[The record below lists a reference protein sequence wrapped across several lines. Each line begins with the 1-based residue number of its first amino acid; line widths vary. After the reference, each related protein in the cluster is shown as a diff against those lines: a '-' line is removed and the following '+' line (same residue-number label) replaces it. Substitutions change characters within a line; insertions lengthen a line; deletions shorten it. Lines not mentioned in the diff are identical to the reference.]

1 MDIKK
6 TLRWL
11 ICGACSVC
19 ILLFITIVSIEKY
32 LSRRIVYKKPDF
44 IVSERKKMIEQY
56 GAQPIAVS
64 TPDNKKIAALYVERP
79 AAKRI
84 FLICHGFKRSKE
96 YMTGFLN
103 IFPHDSLFF
112 IDFRGHGQSEGDRVS
127 LGLHEHIDV
136 IAAARYIK
144 NLLSPALPLYAIG
157 ISMGG
162 SAVLRAAADGAPFD
176 AVISDSAPSSF
187 KDTVVYILQKRYNIP
202 AVLGWSTLTWYEWL
216 MGASLAQSCYT
227 TYASKITCPVLL
239 IHDKNDHLIDY
250 KHACNIFD
258 ALGSHCK
265 LLYTPIGSR
274 HGKMHLQQPENYK
287 KVVEYFIK
295 QCART

>member
-1 MDIKK
+1 M
-6 TLRWL
+6 
-11 ICGACSVC
+11 
-19 ILLFITIVSIEKY
+19 SIEKY
-32 LSRRIVYKKPDF
+32 LSKRIVYKKPAF
-44 IVSERKKMIEQY
+44 IAAERKKMIEEY
-56 GAQPIAVS
+56 GARQLIVS

-79 AAKRI
+79 HAKRI

-96 YMTGFLN
+96 YMAGFLN

-112 IDFRGHGQSEGDRVS
+112 IDFRGHGQSDGDRVS

-136 IAAARYIK
+136 ISAARYIK
-144 NLLSPALPLYAIG
+144 NSLSSAVPLYALG
-157 ISMGG
+157 VSMGG
-162 SAVLRAAADGAPFD
+162 SAVLRAAASGAPFD

-187 KDTVVYILQKRYNIP
+187 KDTLVYLLQQRYKIP
-202 AVLGWSTLTWYEWL
+202 SILGWSTLTWYEWV

-239 IHDKNDHLIDY
+239 IHDESDPLIDY

-258 ALGSHCK
+258 ALGTDCK
-265 LLYTPIGSR
+265 LLYTTSGSR
-274 HGKMHLQQPENYK
+274 HGKLHLQRPEAYK
-287 KVVEYFIK
+287 KVVEDFIK